1 MVAHRSGDVDAA
13 GWAFGLKPR
22 SDIHHVAMQVCAIGN
37 RITNVEPDAKPDCP
51 IRGWSPS
58 WAGTLLL
65 HLCGTAHRPV
75 DAIEYD

>member
-1 MVAHRSGDVDAA
+1 MVAHRSCDVDAA

-37 RITNVEPDAKPDCP
+37 GITNVEPDAKPDYP
-51 IRGWSPS
+51 ITRMVAIVG
-58 WAGTLLL
+58 GYLLL